1 MNSARGRV
9 YGALA
14 IVGGA
19 LWAVAW
25 AFGLHTEE
33 GPVLGL
39 AERGWRRLLDPAL
52 LFLILAF
59 FAYRRRYVWPG
70 SRAATVGWAIA
81 TLGLLTTLAGNVIE
95 FWIGDLL
102 YTDVPGQFEPSDHVG
117 WALFLSGAL
126 ILVPA
131 GLILLGVAHFGAQ
144 IVFGWRR
151 LLPLLMGTLSVV
163 LSVVLAAL
171 AGAETVLN
179 TVPFVFAAGW
189 MLLGYDLWSAA
200 GASPDSLPPS
210 RSLAGRDT

>member
-1 MNSARGRV
+1 MPVNAARGRV

-25 AFGLHTEE
+25 AFDPHTEE

-81 TLGLLTTLAGNVIE
+81 AVGLLTTLVANVIE

-102 YTDVPGQFEPSDHVG
+102 YTDVPDQFKPSDHVG

-131 GLILLGVAHFGAQ
+131 GLIILGVAHLRSRIG
-144 IVFGWRR
+144 FGWRR
-151 LLPLLMGTLSVV
+151 LLPLLMGTLSLV

-171 AGAETVLN
+171 AGAEAALTV
-179 TVPFVFAAGW
+179 VPFVFAAGW
-189 MLLGYDLWSAA
+189 MLLGYDLWSSGRRAA
-200 GASPDSLPPS
+200 
-210 RSLAGRDT
+210 